1 MFLSV
6 TRLIR
11 RWYIPRWY
19 FTSPEPWWRGEESH
33 PQEHERLLG
42 RARRQRSADPKA
54 GRGGHFLEVLSQHS
68 RHSLQELNW
77 PPGKPVPGAK
87 PPPTSDMH
95 PVHLNTAEGAGDEA
109 SVVGSAKTLNNR

>member
-1 MFLSV
+1 ML
-6 TRLIR
+6 TPRL
-11 RWYIPRWY
+11 
-19 FTSPEPWWRGEESH
+19 EE
-33 PQEHERLLG
+33 
-42 RARRQRSADPKA
+42 
-54 GRGGHFLEVLSQHS
+54 GGHFLEVLSQHS

-95 PVHLNTAEGAGDEA
+95 PAHLNTAEGAGDEA